1 MCLYKS
7 GNGKIYTDRELNLRG
22 FLIAK
27 QKNPGLSSKQYR
39 AKLAAELGGLEKM
52 PFSTVSELCANG
64 MHEDAAVLYAK
75 NNNCP
80 MEQAR
85 FAVSLLRAD
94 GRC

>member
-64 MHEDAAVLYAK
+64 IKGGAGYDRILHPSRKGL
-75 NNNCP
+75 
-80 MEQAR
+80 
-85 FAVSLLRAD
+85 
-94 GRC
+94 